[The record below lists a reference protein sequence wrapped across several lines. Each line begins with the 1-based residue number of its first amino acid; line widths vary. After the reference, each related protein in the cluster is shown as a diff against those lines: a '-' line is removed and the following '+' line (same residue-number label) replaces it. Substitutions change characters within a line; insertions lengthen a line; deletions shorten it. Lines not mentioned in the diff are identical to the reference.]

1 MTDAAYRY
9 RAATLEGQ
17 VVEGVVQGVSQRAAL
32 EELQRQ
38 QLYPIDVE
46 PVASSRSGE
55 RHARMGRTAALA
67 LFARTVATMLGA
79 GVPLD
84 RAIAF
89 AAKQARHPALAS
101 AAAQLH
107 KDLEGGAA
115 LAEAM
120 GRHTRVFGSVFI
132 AMAAAGEESG
142 ALDESMA
149 RVADHLDG
157 LVELQSRIRASLLYP
172 LLMAVASGVGTIIL
186 LLFVVPRFVAM
197 LDQADAALPV
207 ATRLL
212 VGVSR
217 LLTGG
222 WWAFLLLGL
231 AIALGT
237 RSWLARPENRR
248 RWHAW
253 RLTLPLA
260 GELEAKYAT
269 ARFTRVLGML
279 LRSGRPVLPALRVAR
294 SAVANTAIGQ
304 DLDRAAESVSHGRP
318 LNAALA
324 GTLPPLAA
332 ELIAV
337 GEETGRLD
345 ELSLRIADSYEDEL
359 KRTLRSLVAIIEP
372 ALILLFGLLVGFVAL
387 AMLQAIYGLNV
398 NQL

>member
-1 MTDAAYRY
+1 MTDADYRY

-46 PVASSRSGE
+46 PVARSRGGE
-55 RHARMGRTAALA
+55 RRGRMGRTAALA

-89 AAKQARHPALAS
+89 AANQARHPALAS
-101 AAAQLH
+101 AAGQLH
-107 KDLEGGAA
+107 KDLEGGAG

-120 GRHTRVFGSVFI
+120 GRHPRVFGSVFI

-142 ALDESMA
+142 ALDESMT

-157 LVELQSRIRASLLYP
+157 VVELQSRIRASLLYP
-172 LLMAVASGVGTIIL
+172 MLMAVASGVGTIIL

-222 WWAFLLLGL
+222 WWALLLLGL
-231 AIALGT
+231 ALALGT

-260 GELEAKYAT
+260 GELEAKLAT
-269 ARFTRVLGML
+269 ARFSRVLGML

-304 DLDRAAESVSHGRP
+304 DLDRAAESVSHGKP

-345 ELSLRIADSYEDEL
+345 ELCLRIADSYEDEL
-359 KRTLRSLVAIIEP
+359 KRSLRTLVAIIEP
-372 ALILLFGLLVGFVAL
+372 VLILLFGLLVGFVAL

>member
-1 MTDAAYRY
+1 VTDADYRY

-46 PVASSRSGE
+46 PVARSRGGE
-55 RHARMGRTAALA
+55 RRSRMGRTAALA

-84 RAIAF
+84 RATAF

-101 AAAQLH
+101 AAGQLH
-107 KDLEGGAA
+107 NDLEGGAS

-120 GRHTRVFGSVFI
+120 GRHPRVFGSVFI

-172 LLMAVASGVGTIIL
+172 MLMAVASGVGTIIL

-217 LLTGG
+217 LLAGG
-222 WWAFLLLGL
+222 WWAFLLAGL
-231 AIALGT
+231 ALALGT
-237 RSWLARPENRR
+237 RSWLARPGNRR

-260 GELEAKYAT
+260 GDLEAKYAT

-304 DLDRAAESVSHGRP
+304 DLDRAAESVSHGKP

-359 KRTLRSLVAIIEP
+359 KRTLRTLVAIIEP
-372 ALILLFGLLVGFVAL
+372 VLILLFGLLVGFVAL
-387 AMLQAIYGLNV
+387 AMLQAIYGLNL